1 MSTKSNYNFYKEV
14 LDQQI
19 RRREGIP
26 YREPLKNFMELA
38 NMVNVTPQKLK
49 GYFRVYQPAPKIELQ
64 HRNVGRKASWYNVK
78 EFKAWW
84 ETIPKEKK

>member
-1 MSTKSNYNFYKEV
+1 MSIKSNTNFYKEI
-14 LDQQI
+14 LDQQR

-38 NMVNVTPQKLK
+38 DMVNVTPQQLK
-49 GYFRVYQPAPKIELQ
+49 VYFKVYKPAPKMELQ
-64 HRNVGRKASWYNVK
+64 HRNIRRRASWYNVK

-84 ETIPKEKK
+84 ETIPKENK